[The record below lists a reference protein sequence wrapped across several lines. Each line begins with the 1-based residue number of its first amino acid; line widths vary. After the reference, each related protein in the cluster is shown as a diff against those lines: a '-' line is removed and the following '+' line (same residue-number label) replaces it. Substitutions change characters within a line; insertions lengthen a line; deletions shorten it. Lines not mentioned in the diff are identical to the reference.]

1 MADTNR
7 VIRTNFFLSNSQVQG
22 LTNLLNAKQNATA
35 ALTNLSTNN
44 GGSLTNLTAA
54 SVVGTV
60 GVASNVS
67 GIVAIANGGT
77 GSSSASNARVALG
90 LGTAATN
97 PASAFQPASTNLD
110 ALALNNGGALTNLSA
125 TNFLPAYSNNA
136 GKVLSVATGS
146 TNIEWIAI
154 SNTVTDGSAITNL
167 PLSNTVGT
175 LSVVRGGTG
184 ATNAANARINLLP
197 AYTNN
202 ASKVLAL
209 NSNATDVVWTSASI
223 AATNINGSFAGVDSS
238 FFTVTV
244 GTNQYFYVADDMME
258 VSVGISLYGPY
269 GITFADATSAS
280 ITRASLGFST
290 NLVSLWQATNAASA
304 IATLLPTYTNNAGK
318 VLGLDTNLAL
328 IWTTNAGGGGG
339 GGSGSVTSID
349 ASGGS
354 TGMNFTGGPITNSGT
369 LTLGGTLAIGSG
381 GTGASDVTN
390 ARINLLPAYTN
401 NAGKALIL
409 NTNATDI
416 TWSTIPSV
424 PVSIANGGTAATNS
438 TNALINLGVIK
449 DASSVALLSAD
460 AGNQSVVIGR
470 LSSALSNNAIAI
482 GNGATVD
489 AADGIA
495 IGNGSYSL
503 LGAALGAQ
511 TSATDGAAVG
521 YSAATEKGGAVGYNS
536 ESVNGFSG
544 GFNAVTLQ
552 SNAVQLGT
560 GTNTNDNTIQF
571 LSAGSVTTNEWT
583 ALANSTAFGRYVFSA
598 PTNGTAN
605 QVLALNS
612 NATGVVWTSAGSGII
627 DLSTTNAT
635 GILPVSKGGTGS
647 SNTATALTNLGVF
660 TDDAGTPQVTIG
672 VSQTITGSQDGIA
685 IGRSVILS
693 NSDES
698 IAIGWQA
705 KARSGS
711 RSVALGYLAFASN
724 AAGAIQLG
732 EGTNSTSSTIQFRSG
747 GTVDATEWGYLAN
760 ASTRGGFAMT
770 NTAAI
775 STNRTFVSY
784 DGTNYVT
791 NSVTISNGIITG
803 WTQ

>member
-1 MADTNR
+1 MKRFLAILLLASCVSACAQTGITVMADTNR

-22 LTNLLNAKQNATA
+22 LTNLLDAKQTATA

-44 GGSLTNLTAA
+44 GGSLTNLTGG
-54 SVVGTV
+54 SVIGAVAL
-60 GVASNVS
+60 ASNIS
-67 GIVAIANGGT
+67 GIVSIANGGT
-77 GSSSASNARVALG
+77 GSASASNARVALG

-97 PASAFQPASTNLD
+97 PASAFQAASTNLD
-110 ALALNNGGALTNLSA
+110 TLALNNGGALTNLSA

-154 SNTVTDGSAITNL
+154 SNTVTDGSTITNL

-175 LSVVRGGTG
+175 LSVLRGGTG
-184 ATNAANARINLLP
+184 ATNASDARINLLP

-209 NSNATDVVWTSASI
+209 NTNATDVEWITITNTGGGGTSGVTSVDVSGGSTGLTTSGGPITNSGTITLGGTLSI
-223 AATNINGSFAGVDSS
+223 AAG
-238 FFTVTV
+238 
-244 GTNQYFYVADDMME
+244 GTGQ
-258 VSVGISLYGPY
+258 
-269 GITFADATSAS
+269 
-280 ITRASLGFST
+280 
-290 NLVSLWQATNAASA
+290 TNAALA
-304 IATLLPTYTNNAGK
+304 IEALLPAYTNNSGK

-339 GGSGSVTSID
+339 GGSGTVTSID

-354 TGMNFTGGPITNSGT
+354 TGMNFTGGPVTNSGT

-390 ARINLLPAYTN
+390 ARVALLPAYTN
-401 NAGKALIL
+401 NAGKALVL

-416 TWSTIPSV
+416 TWATIPSV

-470 LSSALSNNAIAI
+470 LASALSNNAIAI
-482 GNGATVD
+482 GNGAFAD
-489 AADGIA
+489 AADGVA
-495 IGNGSYSL
+495 VGNGASSSL
-503 LGAALGAQ
+503 LGAAFGAQ
-511 TSATDGAAVG
+511 SSATDGAAVG
-521 YSAATEKGGAVGYNS
+521 YSADTARGGAVGYNA
-536 ESVNGFSG
+536 ESINGFAG
-544 GFNAVTLQ
+544 GLNARTF
-552 SNAVQLGT
+552 STNAVQLGT
-560 GTNTNDNTIQF
+560 GTNSSDETIQF
-571 LSAGSVTTNEWT
+571 RNAGSVTTNAWS
-583 ALANSTAFGRYVFSA
+583 ALANSTVFGHYVMAA

-612 NATGVVWTSAGSGII
+612 NATAAVWTSAGSGII

-635 GILPVSKGGTGS
+635 GILPVAKGGTGAT
-647 SNTATALTNLGVF
+647 NVATALTNLGVY
-660 TDDAGTPQVTIG
+660 TDDAGTPQITIG

-711 RSVALGYLAFASN
+711 RSVAIGYLAFASN
-724 AAGAIQLG
+724 AAGAVQLG
-732 EGTNSTSSTIQFRSG
+732 EGTNSTSSTIQFRNSG
-747 GTVDATEWGYLAN
+747 NVDGTEWGYLAN
-760 ASTRGGFAMT
+760 ASTRGGYAMT

-775 STNRTFVSY
+775 STNRTFVAY